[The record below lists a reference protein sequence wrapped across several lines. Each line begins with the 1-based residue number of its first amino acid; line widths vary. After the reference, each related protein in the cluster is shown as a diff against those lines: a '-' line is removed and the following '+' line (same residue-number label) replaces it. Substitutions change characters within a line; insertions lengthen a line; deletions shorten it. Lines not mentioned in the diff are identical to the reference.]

1 MPTLSVILPCYN
13 PLPDWVDTVVA
24 GHRALTEAW
33 GPHELIVVNDGATK
47 PGMEAD
53 LQRLK
58 SLLPEA
64 LVISYAQNRGKG
76 YAVRQGMKAATGEW
90 VLYTDVDFPYTQESV
105 LRILKTLE
113 SSDCDVAVG
122 VKDAVYYQSVPPGR
136 KRISKMLRAFSS
148 RLLKLSI
155 SDTQC
160 GLKGLKRKALP
171 YYLQGFVDR
180 YLFDLECLR
189 RCERNGMKLV
199 AVPVQLR
206 EGIVFPPVRFSLL
219 TKEFFNFLKILT
231 RP

>member
-1 MPTLSVILPCYN
+1 MTTLSVILPCYN
-13 PLPDWVDTVVA
+13 PLPDWVDTVVT
-24 GHRALTEAW
+24 GSRALTNAW

-47 PGMEAD
+47 PDMAQD
-53 LQRLK
+53 LQRLQA
-58 SLLPEA
+58 LLPECK
-64 LVISYAQNRGKG
+64 VISYAQNKGKG
-76 YAVRQGMKAATGEW
+76 FAVREGMKAATGDW
-90 VLYTDVDFPYTQESV
+90 VLYTDVDFPYTLDSI
-105 LRILKTLE
+105 LRVLKTLSAE
-113 SSDCDVAVG
+113 ACDVAVG

-136 KRISKMLRAFSS
+136 KRISRMLRAFSS

-160 GLKGLKRKALP
+160 GLKALKRKALP
-171 YYLQGFVDR
+171 YYLSGFVDR

-219 TKEFFNFLKILT
+219 AKEFLNFLKILT